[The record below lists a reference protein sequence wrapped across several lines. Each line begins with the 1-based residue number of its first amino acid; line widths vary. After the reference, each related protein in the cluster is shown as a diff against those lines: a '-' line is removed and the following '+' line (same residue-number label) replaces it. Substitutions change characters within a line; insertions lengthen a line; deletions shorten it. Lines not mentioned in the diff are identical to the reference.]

1 MLTFEIQATRDTL
14 GARSAAQLLYVL
26 VHVTPPERFR
36 LSQMPLNVGLVI
48 DRSTSMQGERL
59 ERVKAAAA
67 LLVEKL
73 SADDVLSVIAFSDRA
88 EVVLPASHVR
98 SKEAVLSR
106 LRSIVAFGG
115 TEIFQGLNVVMREM
129 RKADLE
135 QYLNHI
141 ILLTDGQTYG
151 DENACLQLAQQAA
164 AARIGISGFGLGAE
178 WNDQFLDRLVAPS
191 GGQSVYVESA
201 AQIVNSL
208 QQRLQSLG
216 AVYAH
221 NLRLLT
227 SELPASVRLQYG
239 LKFKPFA
246 QPLLSAP
253 SPDSLSGDVNLGTVE
268 ARAPLVFVLELAV
281 EPLEAGDTLD
291 IPLIFYADIPSEMA
305 TNHRI
310 VHHLSLSIVA
320 DPPRMSPPPALVEA
334 VRVLN
339 LYRLN
344 EKAWQEIEAGQLETA
359 TTRMQRLT
367 TRLLESGYT
376 QLAEQAQIETERL
389 ATLGTLSL
397 DGRKRLR
404 FGTRALLTKTL
415 TLNHDD

>member
-1 MLTFEIQATRDTL
+1 MLTFDIQTTRDAL
-14 GARSAAQLLYVL
+14 GAQPAAQLLYVL
-26 VHVTPPERFR
+26 AHVTPPEHFQHA
-36 LSQMPLNVGLVI
+36 QMPLNVALVI

-73 SADDVLSVIAFSDRA
+73 SADDVLTVIAFSDRA
-88 EVVLPASHVR
+88 EVALPASHVHN
-98 SKEAVLSR
+98 KEVVLSR
-106 LRSIVAFGG
+106 LRGIVPFGG
-115 TEIFQGLNVVMREM
+115 TEIFQGLNAAMREM
-129 RKADLE
+129 RKADLDKH
-135 QYLNHI
+135 LNHI

-164 AARIGISGFGLGAE
+164 AARVSISGFGLGAE

-191 GGQSVYVESA
+191 GGQSVYVESP
-201 AQIVNSL
+201 AQILHFL
-208 QQRLQSLG
+208 QQHIHSLG
-216 AVYAH
+216 AVYAQ

-227 SELPASVRLQYG
+227 REMPAGVRLQYG

-246 QPLLSAP
+246 QPLQDNP
-253 SPDSLSGDVNLGTVE
+253 QGDVNLGTVE
-268 ARAPLVFVLELAV
+268 TRAPLVFVLELSI
-281 EPLEAGDTLD
+281 EPLAVGDTLD
-291 IPLIFYADIPSEMA
+291 IPLTFYADIPAEMV
-305 TNHRI
+305 TNHI
-310 VHHLSLSIVA
+310 SIHPLSLRILP
-320 DPPRMSPPPALVEA
+320 DPPPISPPPALVEA

-344 EKAWQEIEAGQLETA
+344 EKAWQEIEAGQMESA

-389 ATLGTLSL
+389 SSLGTLSL

>member
-1 MLTFEIQATRDTL
+1 MLTFDIQATRDTL
-14 GARSAAQLLYVL
+14 GARPTAQLLYVL
-26 VHVTPPERFR
+26 VHIAPPEQIR

-67 LLVEKL
+67 LLVEQL
-73 SADDVLSVIAFSDRA
+73 STDDVLSVIAFSDRA
-88 EVVLPASHVR
+88 EVTLPASRLR
-98 SKEAVLSR
+98 SKEAALAR

-115 TEIFQGLNVVMREM
+115 TEIFQGLNAAMREM
-129 RKADLE
+129 RKADLA
-135 QYLNHI
+135 QHLNHI

-164 AARIGISGFGLGAE
+164 DAGIGISGFGLGAE

-201 AQIVNSL
+201 AQIVSFL
-208 QQRLQSLG
+208 QQRIHSLG

-221 NLRLLT
+221 NLRLLA
-227 SELPASVRLQYG
+227 SELPAGVRLQYG

-246 QPLLSAP
+246 QPLIS
-253 SPDSLSGDVNLGTVE
+253 SPSGDVNLGTVE
-268 ARAPLVFVLELAV
+268 VRAPLVFVLELAI
-281 EPLEAGDTLD
+281 EPILAGNTLD
-291 IPLIFYADIPSEMA
+291 IPFVFHADIPAEGIANQAMVQ
-305 TNHRI
+305 R
-310 VHHLSLSIVA
+310 LSLRIVA
-320 DPPRMSPPPALVEA
+320 DPPPVSPSPALVEA

-389 ATLGTLSL
+389 ATLGALSL

>member
-1 MLTFEIQATRDTL
+1 MLTFDIQATRDTL
-14 GARSAAQLLYVL
+14 GVQPAAQLLYVL

-98 SKEAVLSR
+98 NKEAVLSR

-115 TEIFQGLNVVMREM
+115 TEIFQGLNVAMREM

-135 QYLNHI
+135 THLSHI

-151 DENACLQLAQQAA
+151 DENACLQLAHQAA

-191 GGQSVYVESA
+191 GGQSVYIESP

-208 QQRLQSLG
+208 QQHIQSLG

-227 SELPASVRLQYG
+227 SELPAGVRLQYG

-246 QPLLSAP
+246 QPLQ
-253 SPDSLSGDVNLGTVE
+253 DSQQGDVNLGTVE
-268 ARAPLVFVLELAV
+268 ARTPLVFVLELTI
-281 EPLEAGDTLD
+281 EPLEAGDVLD
-291 IPLIFYADIPSEMA
+291 IPLTFYADIPSEMV
-305 TNHRI
+305 TNHPAVR
-310 VHHLSLSIVA
+310 HLSLRFVA
-320 DPPRMSPPPALVEA
+320 DSPLMAPPPALVEA

-389 ATLGTLSL
+389 STLGTLSL

-415 TLNHDD
+415 TLNPDD